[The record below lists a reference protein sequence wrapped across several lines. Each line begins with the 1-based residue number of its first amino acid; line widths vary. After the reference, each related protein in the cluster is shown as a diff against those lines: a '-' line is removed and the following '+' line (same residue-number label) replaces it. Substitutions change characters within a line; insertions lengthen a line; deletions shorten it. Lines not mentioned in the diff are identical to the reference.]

1 MDIRHWWDA
10 NIFST
15 GYKTTLFASAFI
27 LNACT
32 TTQPPTSSPSPAP
45 PTETAAQ
52 LDLKECPMRITNSPL
67 AQANQRSAIAC
78 IERVELYVAPAPG
91 ACLSSGYGK
100 RGARPHKG
108 VDYQSKP
115 AGPVVAAGSG
125 RILKIDYRQ
134 KDYGHWVIID
144 HGRGVYTSY
153 AHLAN
158 VEERLSVG
166 TPVKQGQKL
175 GVMGNSG
182 AAAKAVH
189 LHYEL
194 RKGDYHNPKGWWGLN
209 PLNPFALSERCS

>member
-1 MDIRHWWDA
+1 MDIRHCWDTNLSSA
-10 NIFST
+10 
-15 GYKTTLFASAFI
+15 GYKTILFASVFI

-32 TTQPPTSSPSPAP
+32 TTQPLTSLPSPAP
-45 PTETAAQ
+45 PPETAAQ
-52 LDLKECPMRITNSPL
+52 LDLRDCPIRVSNSPL
-67 AQANQRSAIAC
+67 GQTNQRTAIAC

-100 RGARPHKG
+100 RGARLHKG
-108 VDYQSKP
+108 IDYQSKP

-125 RILKIDYRQ
+125 KILKIDYRQ

-144 HGRGVYTSY
+144 HGEGVYTGY

-158 VEERLSVG
+158 VDGRLSVG
-166 TPVKQGQKL
+166 MPVKQGQKL

-182 AAAKAVH
+182 AAAKAIH

-194 RKGDYHNPKGWWGLN
+194 RKGDYNNPKGWWGLN
-209 PLNPFALSERCS
+209 SINPFDLSERCS